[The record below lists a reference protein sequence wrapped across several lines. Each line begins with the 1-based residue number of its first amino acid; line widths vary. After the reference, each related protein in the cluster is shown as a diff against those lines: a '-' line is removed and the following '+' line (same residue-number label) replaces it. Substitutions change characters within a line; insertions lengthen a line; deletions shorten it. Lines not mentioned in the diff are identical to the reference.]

1 MSWLFIEPSDVWLF
15 RDGRPFTAGEG
26 HAAETLYPPPPFTVQ
41 GALRSWL
48 LGRELV
54 DWRTFLDQSDT
65 AAQNMATKIGHPPR
79 EGVAGSLGAFAM
91 RGPFRARLTGGRAEI
106 LYPAPLDVHHVR
118 DRGWRALRPVKTNA
132 QMNWDEGFCPLL
144 PDPRDTTEKPDE
156 ESSGTLTYGS
166 LMDYLE
172 GRLFGLLGR
181 PEVEREQRL
190 GIAMDYG
197 PGRAA
202 DGMLYLAEF
211 ARLRPSTDYER
222 YGLLVEA
229 TDALT
234 WPNEAV
240 ISMGGEM
247 RAALVRTL
255 TAAEAPVTLPALSP
269 GLRFKIVLLTP
280 AWFASGR
287 QPENGDWAI
296 FFKAP
301 ADVKVNCIAAAVGRP
316 QFLGG
321 WDAARGK
328 HKPLR
333 GFVPP
338 GSVFYF
344 ETNEPVELPDAFT
357 QTPDGELNFPAQG
370 FGAFV
375 AGSWEWLNQT
385 P

>member
-15 RDGRPFTAGEG
+15 RDGRPFAAGEG
-26 HAAETLYPPPPFTVQ
+26 YAAETLYPPPPFTVQ

-48 LGRELV
+48 LSREMV
-54 DWRTFLDQSDT
+54 DWRAFRDQSDT
-65 AAQNMATKIGHPPR
+65 AARNMATKIGHPPR
-79 EGVAGSLGAFAM
+79 DGVAGSMGAFAM
-91 RGPFRARLTGGRAEI
+91 RGPFRARLTVGRTEI
-106 LYPAPLDVHHVR
+106 LYPKPLDVYHVKNK
-118 DRGWRALRPVKTNA
+118 GWRALRPSKTNA
-132 QMNWDEGFCPLL
+132 RMDWAEGLYPLL
-144 PDPRDTTEKPDE
+144 PDPRDVAEKPDD
-156 ESSGTLTYGS
+156 ESSGILTHNS

-181 PEVEREQRL
+181 SEVEREQRL

-211 ARLRPSTDYER
+211 ARLRTPTDDER

-234 WPNEAV
+234 WPDEAV
-240 ISMGGEM
+240 ISVGGEM
-247 RAALVRTL
+247 RAALVRKLKT
-255 TAAEAPVTLPALSP
+255 AEAPETLLVLTP
-269 GLRFKIVLLTP
+269 GPRFKIVLLTP
-280 AWFASGR
+280 AWFAGGR
-287 QPENGDWAI
+287 LPENGDWAS
-296 FFKAP
+296 FFKTP
-301 ADVKVNCIAAAVGRP
+301 AGANVNCVAVAVDRP
-316 QFLGG
+316 QYLGG
-321 WDAARGK
+321 WDAARGG

-344 ETNEPVELPDAFT
+344 EATQPIELPDAFT
-357 QTPDGELNFPAQG
+357 QTPDGELSFAAQG

-375 AGSWEWLNQT
+375 AGSWEWLD
-385 P
+385 